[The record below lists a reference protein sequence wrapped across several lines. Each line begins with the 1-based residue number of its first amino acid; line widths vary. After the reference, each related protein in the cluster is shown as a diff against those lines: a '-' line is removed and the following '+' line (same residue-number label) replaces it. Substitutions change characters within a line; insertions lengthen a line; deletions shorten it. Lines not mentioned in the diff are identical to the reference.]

1 MTVAT
6 EYAPQRYTGNGVTTT
21 FAFPYIFFNA
31 TDLIVTLT
39 LISTGAN
46 TVQVLNTDYTVTG
59 GNGTVGNV
67 VFTVAPSSLYRVTIE
82 LSLPYTQQDDYVEN
96 QAFPADTLES
106 GLDRAAIRDQQ
117 LRSLITGSLKFPATL
132 ASSYDGLLPAPENG
146 KILTWSGITGQV
158 ANASL
163 ADISISLNTII
174 TSPTSGQVLTW
185 DGINWIN
192 GVVGYFGS
200 VSVLGTSSQSAYIT
214 LAEDTDNGTN
224 TIKIQ
229 APASVSSNK
238 TITFPDNT
246 GTVALLSDV
255 VSTPPRNH
263 IDGYQMSTAGSST
276 TMAIGAGQAAN
287 STNAVYITLVSSL
300 NKTTS
305 SWAVGTGNGGLDTGT
320 IANNT
325 WYHFYAIR
333 RPDTGVV
340 DVVFSTNATSP
351 TLPTN
356 YTQFRRIGA
365 RRTNGSGQWDS
376 FTQIGDLFIINT
388 PILDVN
394 DGASGTTDKTGT
406 LTNVPTGVNTLVNAN
421 VSIGNNGN
429 HAYISALSSAA
440 AASSLSAAPLTSV
453 VNVLNGTSVTP
464 YPVQFL
470 ADTNAQF
477 RYRTLSSSTFLLSV
491 LSYVDLRGKQ

>member
-1 MTVAT
+1 MTFSAANNKST
-6 EYAPQRYTGNGVTTT
+6 YTGNGVTVA
-21 FAFPYIFFNA
+21 FSFPYLFKDNDHLKVYLDGVLSGSGYSI
-31 TDLIVTLT
+31 
-39 LISTGAN
+39 TGAGN
-46 TVQVLNTDYTVTG
+46 PAGGTVTFSTAPANG
-59 GNGTVGNV
+59 VSVVLLRQVPYVQETDIVDFDGNPAQVTEDQFDLCVMMASQLNEIGARTITVPV
-67 VFTVAPSSLYRVTIE
+67 DV
-82 LSLPYTQQDDYVEN
+82 
-96 QAFPADTLES
+96 
-106 GLDRAAIRDQQ
+106 
-117 LRSLITGSLKFPATL
+117 TL
-132 ASSYDGLLPAPENG
+132 ASSE
-146 KILTWSGITGQV
+146 ISGTIDSTARLMAISTSGPSIV
-158 ANASL
+158 DI
-163 ADISISLNTII
+163 ADLSTTINTVI
-174 TSPTSGQVLTW
+174 TSPNIGDILTW

-421 VSIGNNGN
+421 VSIGSNGN

-440 AASSLSAAPLTSV
+440 AAPSLSAAPLTSV

-477 RYRTLSSSTFLLSV
+477 RYRTLASSTFLLSV
-491 LSYVDLRGKQ
+491 LSYVDFRGQE

>member
-1 MTVAT
+1 MTITTDYSPVQ
-6 EYAPQRYTGNGVTTT
+6 YNGNGVTTS
-21 FAFPYIFFNA
+21 FAFPYTFYDD
-31 TDLIVTLT
+31 TDLIVTT
-39 LISTGAN
+39 TVVATGVD
-46 TVQVLNTDYTVTG
+46 TVRVLNTDYTVTG
-59 GNGTVGNV
+59 GDGANGTV
-67 VFTVAPSSLYRVTIE
+67 VFGTAPASGVRVTIE
-82 LSLPYTQQDDYVEN
+82 VDIPYRQEDDYVEN
-96 QAFPADTLES
+96 QAFPADTLEQS
-106 GLDRAAIRDQQ
+106 LDRAVIRDQQ
-117 LRSLITGSLKFPATL
+117 LKSAVDRSIKFPATL
-132 ASSYDGLLPAPENG
+132 AGSLVGLLPQPVDG
-146 KILTWSGITGQV
+146 KLLVWDGTSGQIG
-158 ANASL
+158 N
-163 ADISISLNTII
+163 ADIANVSSTLNTII
-174 TSPTSGQVLTW
+174 TTPVSGQVLTW
-185 DGINWIN
+185 NGTNWIN
-192 GVVGYFGS
+192 
-200 VSVLGTSSQSAYIT
+200 
-214 LAEDTDNGTN
+214 
-224 TIKIQ
+224 
-229 APASVSSNK
+229 SNVPQ
-238 TITFPDNT
+238 F
-246 GTVALLSDV
+246 TVATSNINMAFVYKLENMANPFNPQDAATKAYVDGLV
-255 VSTPPRNH
+255 APILRNH

-276 TMAIGAGQAAN
+276 TMTIGAGQAAN

-429 HAYISALSSAA
+429 NAYISALSSAA
-440 AASSLSAAPLTSV
+440 AAPSLSAAPLTSV
-453 VNVLNGTSVTP
+453 VNVLNGTSATP